1 MRSVGLSINKND
13 NKKNTQTQTMTKNKD
28 LCETG
33 LRSVGLSALWDW
45 FEISGFICSVRL
57 VWDQWVYLLCETGLR
72 SVGLSAL
79 WDWFEISGFICSVR
93 LVWDQWVY
101 LLCDSSSCS
110 TTAVAQVLGVNLVD
124 LGSFGKHF
132 SLFFHDLTTPRSE
145 FVCEGIAWYRWW
157 PAQSRACL
165 PPRQLRNS
173 L

>member
-1 MRSVGLSINKND
+1 MRLVWDQWVYL
-13 NKKNTQTQTMTKNKD
+13 

-101 LLCDSSSCS
+101 LLCETGLRSVGLSALWFIVMLHDCCC
-110 TTAVAQVLGVNLVD
+110 T
-124 LGSFGKHF
+124 SFGGKSCWF
-132 SLFFHDLTTPRSE
+132 RVFWQTLLPVLHDLTTPRSE

-157 PAQSRACL
+157 PAQSRARL